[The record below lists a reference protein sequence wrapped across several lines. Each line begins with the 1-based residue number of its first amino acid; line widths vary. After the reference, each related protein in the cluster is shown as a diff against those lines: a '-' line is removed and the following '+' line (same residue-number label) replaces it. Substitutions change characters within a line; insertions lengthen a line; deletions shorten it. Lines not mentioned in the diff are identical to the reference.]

1 MDMGFLKS
9 KDDEKAMKNIN
20 IPKIED
26 LFKNQEREYILYENK
41 VLENRLSKAISSIET
56 NMTKIKALPYC
67 GKTAPVMDL
76 KKTTQG

>member
-56 NMTKIKALPYC
+56 NMTKIKALLETEKLVINSPIPLR
-67 GKTAPVMDL
+67 K
-76 KKTTQG
+76 